1 MEKKLQFIFRHA
13 KKHKIKFLIL
23 FLTTIIATFIAAIY
37 PYILGKLVDESIY
50 GKNLSLFFRWV
61 LIYFGAYMLAQV
73 IYMAQNMAWA
83 KLMVEFVFDI
93 RLELFNKIMNLKA
106 KYLVNVN
113 TGDLLNRINNDAD
126 QIMDLI
132 HWDVFYLVANIIDL
146 LASIYFVFVISPYIS
161 IYCIVAIP
169 FNVMLTKKLSKK
181 NKTTEKV
188 MVEQRALLN
197 SCLFEYLN
205 GFLDI
210 KILSMSYNAIKHLVK
225 IVIRIYREKIWLDRW
240 LIVSERIMSGINL
253 LNTMFIYLFIL
264 FLIMKGHI
272 TIGGFVACTNY
283 ISRVTRLFS
292 TINKYLTSIQVHS
305 ISIDRINEILDM
317 DSEENIFDDENTIL
331 KYNLINDLHIEFVNV
346 NFSYNADNPILKD
359 VSFKIHYGEH
369 IALVGESGAGKS
381 TIINLISGL
390 YDVDK
395 GCIKINGYN
404 IKKINL
410 NLLRSQIG
418 VVHQDIQLFNDTIRY
433 NLNFGNLDLND
444 DILWDALDTAQLK
457 QFVLDLPDQLDT
469 IIGISGMTLS
479 GGQKQRLAIARIFIK
494 NPKLLIFD
502 EATSSLD
509 SEAEFAIQSSWE
521 RLSENRTVIII
532 AHRYSTI
539 KGVDKIMVI
548 KNGNLVAFDCH
559 DQLLKHCD
567 YYRHL
572 FQTQYAIH
580 SAEVEATYVI

>member
-1 MEKKLQFIFRHA
+1 
-13 KKHKIKFLIL
+13 
-23 FLTTIIATFIAAIY
+23 
-37 PYILGKLVDESIY
+37 
-50 GKNLSLFFRWV
+50 
-61 LIYFGAYMLAQV
+61 
-73 IYMAQNMAWA
+73 
-83 KLMVEFVFDI
+83 
-93 RLELFNKIMNLKA
+93 
-106 KYLVNVN
+106 
-113 TGDLLNRINNDAD
+113 
-126 QIMDLI
+126 MDLI

-146 LASIYFVFVISPYIS
+146 LASIYFVFLISPYIS

-169 FNVMLTKKLSKK
+169 FIVMLTKKLSKK

-197 SCLFEYLN
+197 SRLFEFLN
-205 GFLDI
+205 GILDI

-240 LIVSERIMSGINL
+240 LIVSERIMAGINL
-253 LNTMFIYLFIL
+253 LSTMLIYLFSL

-292 TINKYLTSIQVHS
+292 TINKYLTSIKVHS

-317 DSEENIFDDENTIL
+317 DSEENVIYDKNTIL
-331 KYNLINDLHIEFVNV
+331 KFNLINDLHIEFENV
-346 NFSYNADNPILKD
+346 KFSYNADNPILKD
-359 VSFKIHYGEH
+359 VSFKIHYGEQ

-381 TIINLISGL
+381 TIINLICGL
-390 YDVDK
+390 YDVDN

-433 NLNFGNLDLND
+433 NLNFGNPDLND
-444 DILWDALDTAQLK
+444 DILWDALDAAQLK

-469 IIGISGMTLS
+469 IIGISGTTLS

-539 KGVDKIMVI
+539 KGADKVMVI
-548 KNGNLVAFDCH
+548 KNGDLVAFDCH

-572 FQTQYAIH
+572 FQNQYAIY
-580 SAEVEATYVI
+580 SAEVGATNVI

>member
-1 MEKKLQFIFRHA
+1 MKKKLQFIFRHA
-13 KKHKIKFLIL
+13 KKHKIKFIIL

-50 GKNLSLFFRWV
+50 GKNLNLFFRWV

-73 IYMAQNMAWA
+73 IYMAQNTAWA

-93 RLELFNKIMNLKA
+93 RSELFNKIINLKA

-113 TGDLLNRINNDAD
+113 TGDLQNRINNDAN

-146 LASIYFVFVISPYIS
+146 LASIYFVFLISPYIS

-169 FNVMLTKKLSKK
+169 FIVMLTKKLSKK

-197 SCLFEYLN
+197 SRLFEFLN
-205 GFLDI
+205 GILDI

-240 LIVSERIMSGINL
+240 LIVSERIMAGINL
-253 LNTMFIYLFIL
+253 LSTMLIYLFSL

-292 TINKYLTSIQVHS
+292 TINKYLTSIKVHS

-317 DSEENIFDDENTIL
+317 DSEENVIYDKNTIL
-331 KYNLINDLHIEFVNV
+331 KFNLINDLHIEFENV
-346 NFSYNADNPILKD
+346 KFSYNADNPILKD
-359 VSFKIHYGEH
+359 VSFKIHYGEQ

-381 TIINLISGL
+381 TIINLICGL
-390 YDVDK
+390 YDVDN

-433 NLNFGNLDLND
+433 NLNFGNPDLND
-444 DILWDALDTAQLK
+444 DILWDALDAAQLK

-469 IIGISGMTLS
+469 IIGISGTTLS

-539 KGVDKIMVI
+539 KGADKVMVI
-548 KNGNLVAFDCH
+548 KNGDLVAFDCH

-572 FQTQYAIH
+572 FQNQYAIY
-580 SAEVEATYVI
+580 SAEVGATNVI